1 VIGRLNAGFVC
12 TSAIIDDLEK
22 RAKAG
27 DGLAKE
33 LAAQWEYPVEML
45 FCTPD
50 GRVVSKMNSFK
61 DFPGVHPDVSAPP
74 HKGSQPAPTDERA
87 HAHSFLKNLAE
98 HFGNP

>member
-1 VIGRLNAGFVC
+1 MN
-12 TSAIIDDLEK
+12 TSVIIDDLEK
-22 RAKAG
+22 RAASG
-27 DGLAKE
+27 DEMARALVAE
-33 LAAQWEYPVEML
+33 WEYPVEMM
-45 FCTPD
+45 FVKPD
-50 GRVVSKMNSFK
+50 GSLISKLNSFK